1 MAVGETVFFK
11 NFGPRVGEMV
21 LVSLGRS
28 HLCRGRKRP
37 GEEAM
42 VHTLRT
48 LPALV
53 LRPRGRLCP
62 FLLSL
67 SLGRG
72 GVGQRRAGRG
82 GAEKGG
88 AGQGRAEQRGLPVL
102 GLRLGSLT
110 GA

>member
-53 LRPRGRLCP
+53 LRGRLCP

-82 GAEKGG
+82 
-88 AGQGRAEQRGLPVL
+88 RAERLASFGSEVRVL
-102 GLRLGSLT
+102 DRCSVGGREWACSV
-110 GA
+110 